1 MKKIIIF
8 TVMSVLL
15 LLGACSKDEGTASP
29 NSGSVDDGETT
40 AGYGAID
47 HGVDD
52 KQVGFNMLGGEIEEA
67 ADIPVEE
74 KEQLLAA
81 FDTYITTLNEQEVD
95 AHLAMLSKDAY
106 DLEEERVFMEEQFS
120 EYSLNYEVS
129 NVTIVKYSAK
139 EAQVF
144 SNMKMSY
151 KQLSTGLETNPSGRQ
166 VTVFV
171 KEDGEWKITSVHHI
185 PDGPKE

>member
-1 MKKIIIF
+1 MKKIVVF

-15 LLGACSKDEGTASP
+15 ILGACSKDEEKPS
-29 NSGSVDDGETT
+29 NSGSAEDGETT

-52 KQVGFNMLGGEIEEA
+52 KQVGFNMLGGSIEEA
-67 ADIPVEE
+67 AGIPTEE
-74 KEQLLAA
+74 KEQVLAA
-81 FDTYITTLNEQEVD
+81 FDRYIQTLNEQEVD
-95 AHLAMLSKDAY
+95 AHLAMLSKNAY
-106 DLEEERVFMEEQFS
+106 DIEEERMYMEEQFS

-129 NVTIVKYSAK
+129 NVTIVKYSNQ

-166 VTVFV
+166 VTVFA